1 MARTFSDRLLL
12 RKMKR
17 VFQHRPFHAQGDYL
31 SKLSSIAPE
40 WLHQSRKNYR
50 YIYTNHK
57 SYWPD
62 WAESQFTTQAPAPS
76 TNEYACLNTTFQ
88 SGLHYHPDP
97 KKHPPIHI
105 NENGFV
111 SFPNRYWGIAFLASQ
126 HNDPALP
133 LFNNKMGLNE
143 SKASITGHDHLFSL
157 NISIDMAFNQT
168 TSLQITLQ
176 NPTDTP
182 IPIQLHTGILPFTND
197 GVGCISSIQYTSHQQ
212 FIINDNAIISSSEQP
227 KNIICTDY
235 DSGCIF
241 NVAHQWQMILHARCS
256 QALAS
261 GLMLFEHALP
271 AQSSKTISFE
281 VHHLRRFLTPLL
293 PSLSRD
299 TYPKLSSYAISAQ
312 PSENITF
319 ATIPRRLAQVNLGQD
334 YSKKLNTLIRNNDL
348 THTSTHPLESLDTIY
363 YSLQSQLQL
372 GYDTTIRST
381 LSHIV
386 QWNPHKVTPPA
397 IFSAQQC
404 TIIRL
409 ILTYSQ
415 LIHFKADIDI
425 FTPSIIL
432 KLQKGLQHDPFLKFL
447 KRLRISQFNHIL
459 EQSQGHDLLLKLI
472 IFSVL
477 LNKMIQFKW
486 DTPSI
491 LAHHKQCQHYM
502 TMVVNQPDILTSF
515 ITSFHENTPLPF
527 GIKILIIDVFFR
539 ALPTTLVYEQSSVLA
554 VSHIKHNATLSTKN
568 KLLATRFQSD
578 TDQWHTLSDYLDR
591 INPLGTHTPAPFTY
605 DSFYYHP
612 KKTPVHHPLFL
623 GCFFDFLFQIQAQ
636 TLIINVPLWFS
647 TCHIDAIKTIFGTV
661 AIQLTTKE
669 NSEIMIQLTHA
680 FHFSPQKI
688 MLKCPPSYSWACINT
703 EDTMPIHHNTL
714 MIPLNATA
722 IKIFKNK

>member
-17 VFQHRPFHAQGDYL
+17 VFQHRPFHAQGNYL

-62 WAESQFTTQAPAPS
+62 WAKSQFTPQAHAPS

-88 SGLHYHPDP
+88 SGLNYHPDQ

-111 SFPNRYWGIAFLASQ
+111 SFPTRYWGITFQASQ
-126 HNDPALP
+126 YNDPALP

-143 SKASITGHDHLFSL
+143 SKLSITGHNHLFGL

-168 TSLQITLQ
+168 TLLQITLQ
-176 NPTDTP
+176 NPTNTP

-197 GVGCISSIQYTSHQQ
+197 GVGFISSIQYTSHQQ
-212 FIINDNAIISSSEQP
+212 FIVNDNAIISSSEQP

-235 DSGCIF
+235 NSGSIF
-241 NVAHQWQMILHARCS
+241 NVAHQWEMILHARCS

-261 GLMLFEHALP
+261 GLMLFEHDIP

-299 TYPKLSSYAISAQ
+299 TYPKLSSYALLSQ
-312 PSENITF
+312 QSKDITF
-319 ATIPRRLAQVNLGQD
+319 PVVPRRLNHINLGQS
-334 YSKKLNTLIRNNDL
+334 YSKKLNTLIKNNDL
-348 THTSTHPLESLDTIY
+348 THTSTHPLESLDVIY

-372 GYDTTIRST
+372 GYDTTIQPT
-381 LSHIV
+381 LSHII
-386 QWNPHKVTPPA
+386 QWNPHKVTQLA

-404 TIIRL
+404 TIMRL

-415 LIHFKADIDI
+415 LISFKADTEM
-425 FTPSIIL
+425 FTSSIIL
-432 KLQKGLQHDPFLKFL
+432 KLQKGIQTDPFLTFL
-447 KRLRISQFNHIL
+447 KRLRITQFNHIL
-459 EQSQGHDLLLKLI
+459 EQSQGHHLLLKLI
-472 IFSVL
+472 VFSVL

-486 DTPSI
+486 HTPSI
-491 LAHHKQCQHYM
+491 SAHHKQCQHYM
-502 TMVVNQPDILTSF
+502 TMIFHQTDILTSF
-515 ITSFHENTPLPF
+515 ITSFHENTYLPF

-539 ALPTTLVYEQSSVLA
+539 RLPTTLMYDQSSILA
-554 VSHIKHNATLSTKN
+554 VSHIKNSTALSTKN
-568 KLLATRFQSD
+568 KLLATRFQPD
-578 TDQWHTLSDYLDR
+578 TDQWKTLSNYLDY
-591 INPLGTHTPAPFTY
+591 INPLGIHTPTPFTY
-605 DSFYYHP
+605 DSFHYHP
-612 KKTPVHHPLFL
+612 KKTPVDHPIFL
-623 GCFFDFLFQIQAQ
+623 ATFFDFLFQIQDQ
-636 TLIINVPLWFS
+636 SLIISAPLWFS
-647 TCHIDAIKTIFGTV
+647 TCHIDSIKTIFGTI

-669 NSEIMIQLTHA
+669 NSEITVQLTHA

-688 MLKCPPSYSWACINT
+688 ILKCPPNYSWAGINT
-703 EDTMPIHHNTL
+703 NDTIPIHHNTL
-714 MIPLNATA
+714 TVPLNATV
-722 IKIFKNK
+722 INIFKNK